1 MPPTL
6 EATLEATLAAWD
18 GEQLLLRRDHRSGA
32 WVIIA
37 IHSTALG
44 PACGGTRMRGYPSL
58 RDAVTDAL
66 ALASGMTL
74 KFAAAGFAAGGG
86 KAVIWAPPG
95 LSREVRE
102 GVLRRHGA
110 HIKQLGGVFRTG
122 PDVGTS
128 PRDMDLIA
136 ERGAPFVFCTT
147 SSAGAEGSAP
157 LTAVGVFAAVE
168 LLCARAR
175 EGGLKGAHVAV
186 QGVGSVGR
194 DLVERL
200 LRAGARVTIADV
212 DAAAVARFSS
222 RAGVAIVSVDALLTT
237 DCDVLSP
244 CALGGVLNARTISR
258 LRCRAIAGAA
268 NNMLA
273 SPQDAVRLRERGIL
287 YAPDFL
293 VNVGG
298 AMGNTG
304 LEALGWSREQA
315 TARVRSAVRDN
326 LREVIARAEQGGRTT
341 EEVARA
347 LARARLV
354 KEDT

>member
-6 EATLEATLAAWD
+6 EATLAEWD
-18 GEQLLLRRDHRSGA
+18 GEQVLLRRDHETGA
-32 WVIIA
+32 WAIIA

-58 RDAVTDAL
+58 QRAVADAL
-66 ALASGMTL
+66 ALAAGMTL
-74 KFAAAGFAAGGG
+74 KFAAVDFAAGGG

-95 LSREVRE
+95 LTPEARD
-102 GVLRRHGA
+102 GLLRRHGE
-110 HIKQLGGVFRTG
+110 HIRRLGGLFRTG

-136 ERGAPFVFCTT
+136 ERGAPYVFCTS

-175 EGGLKGAHVAV
+175 ADGVRGAHVAV

-194 DLVERL
+194 DLVRRL
-200 LRAGARVTIADV
+200 LEAGARVTIADV
-212 DAAAVARFSS
+212 DADAAARFSG
-222 RAGVAIVSVDALLTT
+222 RAGVSIVSVDALLTT
-237 DCDVLSP
+237 ECDVLSP
-244 CALGGVLNARTISR
+244 CALGGVLSARTIAG

-273 SPQDAVRLRERGIL
+273 APQDAARLRERGIL

-293 VNVGG
+293 VNIGG
-298 AMGNTG
+298 ALGNTG
-304 LEALGWSREQA
+304 IEALGWSKEQA
-315 TARVRSAVRDN
+315 VRRVRAAVRDN
-326 LREVIARAEQGGRTT
+326 LREVIARAERRGRTT
-341 EEVARA
+341 EEEARA
-347 LARARLV
+347 LARARLL
-354 KEDT
+354 KEGT